1 MTLSPTGVAFTP
13 RDHTGYGRPHAD
25 QTGLLPFTEPA
36 NDKGNMADISLRE
49 AAVIAG
55 IGYLVIFL
63 FGLSNVRR
71 EKLIVRGDAAAT
83 ASNIRA
89 SESRFRAFIA
99 TWIVMLVADVVVA
112 WALYVFL
119 KPAGD
124 SLSLLTA
131 WVRLVYVAV
140 AAIAVVNLL
149 SLLDL
154 VRSADDSEAF
164 QTDQINAQAMRYLS
178 SYDFGFNVGYV
189 FFGLHILGL
198 GYLIVRLDYI
208 PSVLG
213 ILLIVASV
221 GYLIDSFASFLSSR
235 YANNEAFFFV
245 FVAVPAIIS
254 ELSLTVWLL
263 FWGG

>member
-1 MTLSPTGVAFTP
+1 V
-13 RDHTGYGRPHAD
+13 
-25 QTGLLPFTEPA
+25 
-36 NDKGNMADISLRE
+36 
-49 AAVIAG
+49 
-55 IGYLVIFL
+55 VIFL

-83 ASNIRA
+83 ASNIVA

-119 KPAGD
+119 RPVSD

-131 WVRLVYVAV
+131 WVRLVYVAI

-149 SLLDL
+149 SVPD
-154 VRSADDSEAF
+154 VVSGADESEVF
-164 QTDQINAQAMRYLS
+164 QPEQRNAQAMRS
-178 SYDFGFNVGYV
+178 IRSFDFGFNVGFV

-198 GYLIVRLDYI
+198 GYLIVRSDYV
-208 PSVLG
+208 PRVLG
-213 ILLIVASV
+213 VLLIIASV
-221 GYLIDSFASFLSSR
+221 GYLIDSFASFLSSK
-235 YANNEAFFFV
+235 YANNEAYFFV

-263 FWGG
+263 IWGG